1 MPRKRNPSNEVGRSA
16 TERYRRGLA
25 HFGGVETCAVD
36 TAIAAAVAM
45 FRNEA
50 FKHGSAK
57 NVERIEGLE
66 RLAIGLLVSRGKDL
80 DRSTRAVYLRTRR
93 SDIDRLVKAASTYA
107 PRASDENLDAL
118 SPLLP
123 FLESKKNIS

>member
-1 MPRKRNPSNEVGRSA
+1 VPRKRNPAKEVGRSA

-25 HFGGVETCAVD
+25 EYKGVETCAVD
-36 TAIAAAVAM
+36 TAIAAAVAV
-45 FRNEA
+45 FRHEA
-50 FKHGSAK
+50 IKHGSAK

-66 RLAIGLLVSRGKDL
+66 RLAIGLLVFKGKDL
-80 DRSTRAVYLRTRR
+80 DRATRAVYLRTRR
-93 SDIDRLVKAASTYA
+93 SDVDRLIKAASIYA
-107 PRASDENLDAL
+107 PQASDKNPDAL

>member
-1 MPRKRNPSNEVGRSA
+1 MPRKRNLSNEVGRSA
-16 TERYRRGLA
+16 TERYRKGLA
-25 HFGGVETCAVD
+25 RSGGVETCAVD
-36 TAIAAAVAM
+36 TAIAAAVAV

-50 FKHGSAK
+50 LKYGSAK
-57 NVERIEGLE
+57 NIERIEGLE

-93 SDIDRLVKAASTYA
+93 SEIDRLLKAASTYA
-107 PRASDENLDAL
+107 PRVTDETPGAL

-123 FLESKKNIS
+123 FLESRKHIS